1 MQEHKEKIIGHFMLT
16 EGKATISWEG
26 KTKIEPFVKIH
37 DDTETVLP
45 QDCIIVGKALADFNV
60 ELEDDLIEILSLEM
74 PEAFD
79 YD

>member
-1 MQEHKEKIIGHFMLT
+1 MQEHKEKIIGHFILT
-16 EGKATISWEG
+16 EGNATISWEG

-45 QDCIIVGKALADFNV
+45 QDCIIVGKTLADIKAK
-60 ELEDDLIEILSLEM
+60 LEDDVIEMLTAEM

-79 YD
+79 